1 MVRFGRSITVLPI
14 LHGKAA
20 FGMEVRKRCLK
31 AAYDCIAV
39 DLPEHFEPHLSHA
52 IEALPIVHALV
63 AREATGPLHY
73 LPIDPCDAA
82 IEAIRQSFQHHIPF
96 YCIGYPT
103 GEKGEPLTALPDER
117 AIASLGFDAYGT
129 LCLQSIVTEGAD
141 PVDKLHGRH
150 IAWKLR
156 RLEKQ
161 FRSILAVIHLRHVPH
176 AARYIRSTAPPDD
189 TFPVPP
195 AYTVIDQPV
204 HSDHLYFA
212 LGELPFITG
221 KYERERYDPLAEPFD
236 PITSLKD
243 LFRETRD
250 DYSEEADEVTALSP
264 VRIQAALT
272 FLRNLTVRSACLLP
286 SLFDIV
292 EAAKGVGGNSYGIRI
307 LKSAKYYPWFSLDDR
322 AEMLGIGIDRMRVP
336 AWGVTERAINLLRDH
351 RLFWRSISL
360 RPDPSEARAQ
370 QYRYRWNPFGMC
382 SHIPEDLIIERF
394 NGTVR
399 RKTLKIAMEDHAKT
413 EKFRTSV
420 KDGVD
425 IRDTLRFWH
434 TGEIYVRELPAGRG
448 RVDTVIII
456 FDATHDERYPHRTTW
471 YAEHPEESTLTF
483 YATDPFERLIG
494 PGIARCRYGGLSL
507 LFPPRPVP
515 DIFQLETGREFPN
528 LAARLTFGGL
538 MFSREKIVAYVA
550 PGRPGALLRNLARF
564 HHKHLLWIPLSTF
577 SHETVQKLRQF
588 HILNGKSVRSWAA
601 RFIGE

>member
-1 MVRFGRSITVLPI
+1 MQLDRSITVVPI

-20 FGMEVRKRCLK
+20 FSRVIRKRCLE
-31 AAYDCIAV
+31 AAFDCVAV
-39 DLPEHFEPHLSHA
+39 DLPEHFEPLLAGA
-52 IEALPIVHALV
+52 IEALPVIHALV

-73 LPIDPCDAA
+73 LPIDPCDAT
-82 IEAIRQSFQHHIPF
+82 IEAIRQSFQHHVPF

-103 GEKGEPLTALPDER
+103 CEKGEPLTALPDEQ
-117 AIASLGFDAYGT
+117 AIASLGFDAYST
-129 LCLQSIVTEGAD
+129 LCLQSIATGGNH
-141 PVDKLHGRH
+141 PVDELHGRH
-150 IAWKLR
+150 IAGKLR
-156 RLEKQ
+156 RLQEK
-161 FRSILAVIHLRHVPH
+161 FHDILAVIHLRHVPY
-176 AARYIRSTAPPDD
+176 AVRYFQRNAPPNE
-189 TFPVPP
+189 TFPTPP
-195 AYTVIDQPV
+195 VYTVIDQPV
-204 HSDHLYFA
+204 HPDHLYFA

-221 KYERERYDPLAEPFD
+221 KYERERYDLFAEPFD

-250 DYSEEADEVTALSP
+250 DYSEAADDVTTLSP

-307 LKSAKYYPWFSLDDR
+307 LKNAKYYPWFSLDDR

-336 AWGVTERAINLLRDH
+336 AWGITERAINLFRDH
-351 RLFWRSISL
+351 QLFWKSISL
-360 RPDPSEARAQ
+360 RPDPSEERAK

-382 SHIPEDLIIERF
+382 SHIPEDLTIERF

-399 RKTLKIAMEDHAKT
+399 RKTLKILMEDHART

-420 KDGVD
+420 KDGID

-434 TGEIYVRELPAGRG
+434 TGEIYVRELPPSRG
-448 RVDTVIII
+448 KVDTVIII
-456 FDATHDERYPHRTTW
+456 FDAIHDERFPHRTTW

-507 LFPPRPVP
+507 LFPPRPIP
-515 DIFQLETGREFPN
+515 DIFQLETGHELPN
-528 LAARLTFGGL
+528 LATRVALGGL

-550 PGRPGALLRNLARF
+550 PERPGALLGNLARF
-564 HHKHLLWIPLSTF
+564 HHKRLLWIPLATF
-577 SHETVQKLRQF
+577 SQETVQKLRQF
-588 HILNGKSVRSWAA
+588 HILNGKTVRSWAA